1 MEIRIFGLA
10 DDSIVDGPGV
20 RYTVFVQGCPHHCP
34 GCHNPASHDFAGGT
48 LMDTDGII
56 RKIGENPLLDGVT
69 LSGGEPMC
77 QPEACAR
84 KAPQRLVLHGLH
96 ARCAAEGERP
106 GAHGAAARHR
116 RAGGWTLRAGAEVAV
131 AALPRQ
137 QQSAADRRAENA
149 CDGRNHP
156 LDTACVV
163 IALRIL
169 QTIHRITSENWEII
183 VEFPAQVCYT
193 DSREANTGE
202 NPICVS
208 RQYLPQPYGSN
219 GVPVLGTA
227 AACVW

>member
-77 QPEACAR
+77 QPEACRTIADAAHA
-84 KAPQRLVLHGLH
+84 KHLNVLVLHGLH
-96 ARCAAEGERP
+96 ARCAAEGEQL
-106 GAHGAAARHR
+106 GAHGAAAQHR
-116 RAGGWTLRAGAEVAV
+116 RAGGRTLRAGAEVAV

-137 QQSAADRRAENA
+137 QQSAAD
-149 CDGRNHP
+149 
-156 LDTACVV
+156 
-163 IALRIL
+163 
-169 QTIHRITSENWEII
+169 
-183 VEFPAQVCYT
+183 
-193 DSREANTGE
+193 
-202 NPICVS
+202 
-208 RQYLPQPYGSN
+208 
-219 GVPVLGTA
+219 
-227 AACVW
+227 